1 MLQRYQE
8 QSPLKGYK
16 LIDLGRCWEFYSPK
30 GVFRGNF
37 KQVCTFA
44 VTNFGFSLDE
54 FEIAVQEM
62 EKHFQNGAEF
72 GIYKTFMFTFDKVVS
87 RDLH

>member
-1 MLQRYQE
+1 MLQKLE
-8 QSPLKGYK
+8 IEPVKGYK
-16 LIDLGRCWEFYSPK
+16 LIDVGSFWEFHSAK
-30 GVFRGNF
+30 GIYRGNF

-44 VTNFGFSLDE
+44 VVQFGFSLDE

-62 EKHFQNGAEF
+62 ERHFQNGAEF
-72 GIYKTFMFTFDKVVS
+72 GVHKTFMFTFDKVVA